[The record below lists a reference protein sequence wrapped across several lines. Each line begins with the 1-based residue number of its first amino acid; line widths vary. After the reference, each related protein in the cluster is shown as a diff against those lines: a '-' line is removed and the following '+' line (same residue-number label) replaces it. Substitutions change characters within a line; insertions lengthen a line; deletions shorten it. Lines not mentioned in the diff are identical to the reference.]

1 MFDKNM
7 EPQLELIQQ
16 VQSGKIASII
26 FVYFT
31 HEITL
36 LFAKLITLLPSCHKM
51 LLQQ

>member
-1 MFDKNM
+1 MFDKYI
-7 EPQLELIQQ
+7 EIQSKLIQQ

-26 FVYFT
+26 LVFFT